1 MVPWRRSSSSSSAP
15 SSRPARRP
23 ARTNA
28 RVSPDVSSELSPL
41 AGEEGAGEERW
52 SALVPDLLAD
62 ILRRVEAGSERWP
75 PRRDVVACAS
85 VCRRWR
91 DVAVAV
97 VQPPLESGKI
107 TFPSSLKQP
116 GPRDAPMQCFIKRNK
131 KNSTFFLYLGLT
143 QGLIWREQSH
153 IRDWQPPYEG
163 AKAFSSRSGR
173 WFGNKHRCPLV
184 STGDVEVGE
193 VSYKYSL
200 LRPRGPRRMSCSVQ
214 CPVLKGTAVDPQ
226 DGKRLSNSI
235 PSSLVLNSKVPS
247 WHEHLQCWCLNFHGR
262 VMVAS
267 VKNFQLIAPVEPGEP
282 SDETVVL
289 QFGKIDDD
297 VFTMDYRQPL
307 SAFQAFAICLSNFG
321 TKLACE

>member
-107 TFPSSLKQP
+107 TFPSSLKQVTTDQYP
-116 GPRDAPMQCFIKRNK
+116 NFNLYWIAVSLNLVDA
-131 KNSTFFLYLGLT
+131 
-143 QGLIWREQSH
+143 
-153 IRDWQPPYEG
+153 
-163 AKAFSSRSGR
+163 
-173 WFGNKHRCPLV
+173 
-184 STGDVEVGE
+184 
-193 VSYKYSL
+193 
-200 LRPRGPRRMSCSVQ
+200 
-214 CPVLKGTAVDPQ
+214 
-226 DGKRLSNSI
+226 
-235 PSSLVLNSKVPS
+235 
-247 WHEHLQCWCLNFHGR
+247 
-262 VMVAS
+262 
-267 VKNFQLIAPVEPGEP
+267 
-282 SDETVVL
+282 
-289 QFGKIDDD
+289 
-297 VFTMDYRQPL
+297 
-307 SAFQAFAICLSNFG
+307 
-321 TKLACE
+321 